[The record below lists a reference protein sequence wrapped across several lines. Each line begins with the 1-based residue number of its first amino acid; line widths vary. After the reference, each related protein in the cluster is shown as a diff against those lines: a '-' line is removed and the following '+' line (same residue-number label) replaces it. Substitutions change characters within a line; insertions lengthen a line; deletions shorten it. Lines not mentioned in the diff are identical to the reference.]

1 MRGGKRLGHAAR
13 AVARQPTHGRAARM
27 EGRDL
32 VSLGSRAAPLPRRE
46 GLRLGNRSP
55 ARRGLGHNELLT
67 GDDRVPT
74 EVVALLDLPHAL
86 AWITGIRVLG
96 DAPER
101 VARLHDVDLLRSGPV
116 RAVGCEPDGE
126 RRRADQYREL
136 YEHLFA

>member
-1 MRGGKRLGHAAR
+1 MAR
-13 AVARQPTHGRAARM
+13 HPTHGRAARM

-32 VSLGSRAAPLPRRE
+32 VSVGFRAAPLPRRE

-101 VARLHDVDLLRSGPV
+101 VARLYDVDLLRLRPA
-116 RAVGCEPDGE
+116 RAVGVEADGE
-126 RRRADQYREL
+126 RGGADQDCEL
-136 YEHLFA
+136 HEHL